1 MKMLNALAVIGLLL
15 AQPALAAPAVPA
27 APAASL
33 VVGAT
38 TRDGTFAATGTVEA
52 VRQGT
57 LAAQVSGRIAE
68 ILVRSGDEVAAGQ
81 ALVRIEADEAQQ
93 SAAASGAT
101 AAGAAA
107 RLASARA
114 DHERAQKLHAQ
125 DYISDAAMQRAEA
138 AWQSAQA
145 DAEASGAM
153 AKAANTRAGW
163 YTVRAP
169 YAGHVTELWVSAG
182 DTATPGRP
190 LVGLYAPGALRVV
203 ARIPE
208 TIGPRLL
215 PGASARVEF
224 GADAAP
230 GPALTLT
237 SWRAVPA
244 VDPATHSIEVRV
256 DLPAATRTDPGQFA
270 RLLLPLRTAATE
282 LRVPQRA
289 IVHRSEVTAVYVIDA
304 QGETHL
310 RQVRLGP
317 ADGENVIVL
326 SGLQAGERIV
336 ADPNSGG
343 MR

>member
-1 MKMLNALAVIGLLL
+1 MRILNALALTGLLL
-15 AQPALAAPAVPA
+15 ARPALSGTV
-27 APAASL
+27 ASL
-33 VVGAT
+33 VVGT
-38 TRDGTFAATGTVEA
+38 TDGHGSFAATGTVEA

-57 LAAQVSGRIAE
+57 LGAQVPGRIAE
-68 ILVRSGDEVAAGQ
+68 VLVRAGDEVAAGQ

-93 SAAASGAT
+93 SAAASSAA

-107 RLASARA
+107 RLASAQA
-114 DHERAQKLHAQ
+114 DHERALKLRAQ

-138 AWQSAQA
+138 AWRSAQA
-145 DAEASGAM
+145 DAEASGAT
-153 AKAANTRAGW
+153 ARAAMTRAGW

-169 YAGHVTELWVSAG
+169 YAGHITELWVSAG

-190 LVGLYAPGALRVV
+190 LLGIFAPGALRVV

-215 PGASARVEF
+215 PGESVQVEF
-224 GADAAP
+224 GADAAR
-230 GPALTLT
+230 ATTLTLA

-270 RLLLPLRTAATE
+270 RLQLPVRAAAAE
-282 LRVPQRA
+282 IRVPLRA
-289 IVHRSEVTAVYVIDA
+289 IVRRSELTAVYVIDPRR
-304 QGETHL
+304 GTHL

-317 ADGENVIVL
+317 VVGEAVTVL
-326 SGLQAGERIV
+326 AGLEAGERIV
-336 ADPNSGG
+336 ADPNGAG
-343 MR
+343 TP

>member
-1 MKMLNALAVIGLLL
+1 MKGLIAIAVVALLL
-15 AQPALAAPAVPA
+15 APPAPAGPV
-27 APAASL
+27 ASL
-33 VVGAT
+33 VVGT
-38 TRDGTFAATGTVEA
+38 STGEGSFAATGTVEA

-57 LAAQVSGRIAE
+57 LGAQVSGRVAE
-68 ILVRSGDEVAAGQ
+68 ILVRNGDEVTAGQ
-81 ALVRIEADEAQQ
+81 ALVRIEADEALQ
-93 SAAASGAT
+93 SAAASGAA

-114 DHERAQKLHAQ
+114 DHERALKLHAQ

-145 DAEASGAM
+145 EAEGSEAM
-153 AKAANTRAGW
+153 AKAASTRAGW

-169 YAGHVTELWVSAG
+169 YAGHVTDLWVSAG

-208 TIGPRLL
+208 TIASRLL
-215 PGASARVEF
+215 PGQSVQVQFGGDAPSAT
-224 GADAAP
+224 
-230 GPALTLT
+230 ALTLT

-270 RLLLPLRTAATE
+270 RLQLPVRTAAAE
-282 LRVPQRA
+282 IRVPLRA
-289 IVHRSEVTAVYVIDA
+289 IVRRSEVTAVYVIDP
-304 QGETHL
+304 QGGTHL

-317 ADGENVIVL
+317 VVGEAVTVL
-326 SGLQAGERIV
+326 AGLEAGERIV
-336 ADPNSGG
+336 ADPNGAG
-343 MR
+343 TP